1 MAQAPANC
9 PSYQGS
15 GDGEMGKLRKV
26 ALITG
31 ITGQV
36 SAGRGRAA
44 CSPWA
49 RGPPPRA
56 GPPCHG
62 ELRSTSPG
70 RCERLRDGTASAP
83 AAWLSDCS
91 GGVSWCC
98 SPVHSVPPVPWVTVA
113 FLPQNPSE
121 LLEGISYFA
130 DPDAGKKRVGEYVS
144 MWSPK
149 VRPAFL
155 IPKA

>member
-1 MAQAPANC
+1 MAQAPAKC
-9 PSYQGS
+9 PSYPGS
-15 GDGEMGKLRKV
+15 GDGEVGKLRKV

-44 CSPWA
+44 CSTGA

-56 GPPCHG
+56 GPLCHR
-62 ELRSTSPG
+62 ELRSRSPG

-83 AAWLSDCS
+83 AAWLSDPY
-91 GGVSWCC
+91 GGVSWCNALD
-98 SPVHSVPPVPWVTVA
+98 HSVPPVPRVTVA
-113 FLPQNPSE
+113 FLSQSPSE
-121 LLEGISYFA
+121 LLEGISYFV
-130 DPDAGKKRVGEYVS
+130 DPGAGKKRGEEYVS

-149 VRPAFL
+149 VRPTFL